1 MHILNKRA
9 STLPLTATTSEPNPH
24 HHHHQSPQQQQEQ
37 QHQLHLLT
45 TISATL
51 PGPRAS
57 SCSEHGFSS
66 AATITPRT
74 SCSDEAQACFNL
86 LLILRADTQHLI
98 SLRND
103 NLDSL
108 ERTPKARP
116 LLHNIND
123 VLAAAARSIA
133 ELGPFLERH
142 RWPAIRDPKTE
153 GGVGAGDGKDGGGA
167 QQQQSRYSLRPV
179 FMRRSKG
186 PTTAAATS
194 TKRRRRCKSLSNSL
208 GTTAACKAKS
218 SSWEEEAGWLSPEGL
233 FSWTLELTAQ
243 HTAALVALDLL
254 ERFLAYGVAALRNE
268 EDTTAAAAE
277 DSAKEQEVAARR
289 ERASWWEQQRGEF
302 ENVGLIQS
310 LLTGPRRTILSGG
323 GSGGDAPSTDA
334 TAAAAATAIDSKQ
347 PADNEG
353 VASSDHPATSE
364 QHDDG
369 CSMTIVSEPPSEL
382 STSTSHWGLTARPRV
397 SPQATTP
404 LPDGDEEPAIRS
416 ARRVV
421 TEPVSPRTPPQPLSG
436 ETPQLSSRSE
446 TFGQPGLDTKSSPST
461 TRLPL
466 SRFNSLKQRP
476 RIATQPLPPLVGLP
490 ALLPTSVGQGTVIP
504 STHKNNSNTSG
515 VNNTYLSLPIPAAG
529 GSYSPSSALS
539 ATTPL
544 LSPLLYTPSGSGQ
557 QGLSPASPS
566 PSPSPS
572 PGVVET
578 PYTPF
583 TPLYQQL
590 ATLIEQ
596 KALPSKSKTIQPVI
610 REQQQQEIGGGQV
623 MVVSPV
629 ESHEAMHVIAGA
641 AFEYGVSPITTTTI
655 SGGHHYLPSPRKGS
669 LVSISSSVMQHH
681 HQQQQQHQVVDARLA
696 LPSHNNKNALK
707 AGERH
712 DDGGE
717 AGDDDNDKHWPYLA
731 YMARKQAVATSRWSL
746 RRSRTTAS
754 DSG

>member
-9 STLPLTATTSEPNPH
+9 STFPLTTTISEPNPH
-24 HHHHQSPQQQQEQ
+24 HHHHHSPQQQQEQ
-37 QHQLHLLT
+37 QHQLDFLTT

-103 NLDSL
+103 NLDIL
-108 ERTPKARP
+108 EHTSQARP

-123 VLAAAARSIA
+123 ILAAAARSIA

-142 RWPAIRDPKTE
+142 RWPVICDPKTKCSVE
-153 GGVGAGDGKDGGGA
+153 ARDGKDGGSGS

-208 GTTAACKAKS
+208 RTTAAGKATPP
-218 SSWEEEAGWLSPEGL
+218 SWEEEAGWLSPEGL

-243 HTAALVALDLL
+243 HTAALVALDRL
-254 ERFLAYGVAALRNE
+254 ERFLAYGIAVLRIDQDVA
-268 EDTTAAAAE
+268 TAAAE
-277 DSAKEQEVAARR
+277 DPAKEKEGTARR
-289 ERASWWEQQRGEF
+289 ERASWWDQQRGEF

-310 LLTGPRRTILSGG
+310 LLTGPRRTRLSGG
-323 GSGGDAPSTDA
+323 GGGGDAPSKNA
-334 TAAAAATAIDSKQ
+334 TAAAAIESRQ
-347 PADNEG
+347 PANDGG
-353 VASSDHPATSE
+353 VSSSDHPATSE

-369 CSMTIVSEPPSEL
+369 RSMTIVSEPPSEL

-397 SPQATTP
+397 SPRTAAP
-404 LPDGDEEPAIRS
+404 LPDGDEELAVRS

-421 TEPVSPRTPPQPLSG
+421 TEPVSPRTPPQPLPG
-436 ETPQLSSRSE
+436 ETPQLTSRSE
-446 TFGQPGLDTKSSPST
+446 TFGQPGLDAKSSPST

-466 SRFNSLKQRP
+466 SRFSSLKQRP
-476 RIATQPLPPLVGLP
+476 RIATQPLLPLVGLP

-504 STHKNNSNTSG
+504 STHNNNNNSA
-515 VNNTYLSLPIPAAG
+515 VNNTNLLLPTPAAG
-529 GSYSPSSALS
+529 GSFSPSSALS

-544 LSPLLYTPSGSGQ
+544 FSPLLYTPGGNGQ
-557 QGLSPASPS
+557 QGLSPSS
-566 PSPSPS
+566 QLLSPS
-572 PGVVET
+572 PGGVGT
-578 PYTPF
+578 PS
-583 TPLYQQL
+583 TPLTPVDQHL
-590 ATLIEQ
+590 MTLIEQ
-596 KALPSKSKTIQPVI
+596 KALPSKSKTIQPVV
-610 REQQQQEIGGGQV
+610 REQQQQMENGGGGL

-629 ESHEAMHVIAGA
+629 ESHEAMHVMAGA
-641 AFEYGVSPITTTTI
+641 AFEYGVSPITATTI
-655 SGGHHYLPSPRKGS
+655 SGGHYYPPSPRKGS
-669 LVSISSSVMQHH
+669 LVSISSSILHH
-681 HQQQQQHQVVDARLA
+681 HQQRQHQVVDARLV
-696 LPSHNNKNALK
+696 LPSHNNKKALK
-707 AGERH
+707 AGQHH
-712 DDGGE
+712 DEGGE
-717 AGDDDNDKHWPYLA
+717 EGDDYDDDKHWPYLA

-746 RRSRTTAS
+746 RRSGTTAS